1 MSVFTGTYT
10 THTAIGR
17 REDLQNAIFDIS
29 PMDTPFISGCS
40 RGRASAITHEW
51 QTDTLADAT
60 NDNAQ
65 VEGDDYTSLSTSTPT
80 VKVEAP
86 DKPIEINMNINIK
99 HEILIKVERQVEE
112 LLEDDM
118 F

>member
-1 MSVFTGTYT
+1 MKRLSMVLALLF
-10 THTAIGR
+10 
-17 REDLQNAIFDIS
+17 L
-29 PMDTPFISGCS
+29 
-40 RGRASAITHEW
+40 SA
-51 QTDTLADAT
+51 AC
-60 NDNAQ
+60 
-65 VEGDDYTSLSTSTPT
+65 TPT

-99 HEILIKVERQVEE
+99 HEILIKVEKQVEE